1 MRLFLSLIFAFLFA
15 VQGALAAPPLKV
27 GLFYGQQFQ
36 SCTITVVSGKLSL
49 YSDNQNITVISAG
62 EGCTFRF
69 SQGSISILV
78 NGKILSSGSSV
89 TAKNTL
95 GATYKIVPA
104 TSKTSSRVYEGELRA
119 VKAPGRLQLINI
131 LPLEDY
137 IPGVIEAEGGAKHEL
152 EYYKVQAIISRTY
165 ACSNL
170 RRHEAEGYNV
180 CDATHCQVYHGTSRH
195 EPLTKVATK
204 ATEDVV
210 IVDEN
215 IDLITA
221 AFHSNCGG
229 HTVNAEH
236 VWSKPL
242 SYCIGKPD
250 TFCLVMPHSNW
261 EKTIS
266 MGQWK
271 DYLNSKRYPL
281 TDSSYASAL
290 AFFPSE
296 KQVYF
301 VDSSFKIPTKII
313 RQDFK
318 LQSAYFTVHQNGENV
333 TFIGQGFGHGVGL
346 CQEGAIRM
354 ARLGLTYKDIIHY
367 YYTDVHL
374 IPLRFLWFFKEDAH

>member
-1 MRLFLSLIFAFLFA
+1 MISGSLQIL
-15 VQGALAAPPLKV
+15 VDGKV
-27 GLFYGQQFQ
+27 FRTIANGQ
-36 SCTITVVSGKLSL
+36 SCTIQSNSGKL
-49 YSDNQNITVISAG
+49 TVN
-62 EGCTFRF
+62 
-69 SQGSISILV
+69 V
-78 NGKILSSGSSV
+78 NGETSSGLSSI
-89 TAKNTL
+89 TLKNTSN
-95 GATYKIVPA
+95 AVFKIQPVGL
-104 TSKTSSRVYEGELRA
+104 KNSSRTYEGTIKA

-131 LPLEDY
+131 ISLENY
-137 IPGVIEAEGGAKHEL
+137 IPGVIEAEGGANHEL

-180 CDATHCQVYHGTSRH
+180 CDATHCQVYHGMARH
-195 EPLTKVATK
+195 EPLAKQ
-204 ATEDVV
+204 ATEETYDVV
-210 IVDEN
+210 IVDQN

-229 HTVNAEH
+229 HTNNAED

-242 SYCIGKPD
+242 SYCVGKTD

-266 MGQWK
+266 SHQWK
-271 DYLNSKRYPL
+271 DYLQSKRYPL
-281 TDSSYASAL
+281 TDSTYASAL
-290 AFFPSE
+290 SYFPSE
-296 KQVYF
+296 KQVFF

-318 LQSAYFTVHQNGENV
+318 LKSSFFTVHQNGEDV

-354 ARLGLTYKDIIHY
+354 ARLGYTYKEIIHF
-367 YYTDVHL
+367 YYTDIHL
-374 IPLRFLWFFKEDAH
+374 IPLRFLWFFKEDPH